1 MAPTEDIWEAFG
13 GDAHTHSPHPNPAP
27 PRWVFC
33 CNDVRKCMDLRAS
46 LEGWWDK
53 WAVQTTARG
62 STAVH
67 SSARHA
73 LGIALGAEGLAKENW
88 KKVLSMS
95 LPQFKTLVMHL
106 LS

>member
-1 MAPTEDIWEAFG
+1 MQ
-13 GDAHTHSPHPNPAP
+13 
-27 PRWVFC
+27 
-33 CNDVRKCMDLRAS
+33 M
-46 LEGWWDK
+46 
-53 WAVQTTARG
+53 TAWG

>member
-1 MAPTEDIWEAFG
+1 M
-13 GDAHTHSPHPNPAP
+13 
-27 PRWVFC
+27 
-33 CNDVRKCMDLRAS
+33 
-46 LEGWWDK
+46 
-53 WAVQTTARG
+53 QTTARG

-95 LPQFKTLVMHL
+95 LPQFKTLVMNL
-106 LS
+106 LP